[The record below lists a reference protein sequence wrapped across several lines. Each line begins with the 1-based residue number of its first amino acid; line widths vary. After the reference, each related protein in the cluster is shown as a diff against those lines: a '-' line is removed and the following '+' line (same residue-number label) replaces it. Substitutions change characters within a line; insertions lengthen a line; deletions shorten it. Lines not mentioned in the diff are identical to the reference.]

1 MPLAKT
7 GRLIQ
12 QINLM
17 KTDGKNPVNAA
28 FTLIELLVVIAIIAI
43 LAAMLLPALASAK
56 EKARRT
62 QCLNNLHQ
70 LGIGFAM
77 YATDNGDFYAP
88 ASLNSGWGRQNPIEL
103 DATLL
108 QSAADLGFK
117 TNQINQTLGYSLQP
131 SIWSCPERTPG
142 LPAPN
147 QWPDPQ
153 TWAMGYQYYG
163 GVTNWYTSGGNP
175 VASGSPFK
183 SSLSK
188 STWMLAADVIVDFA
202 APPAQQWTLAGQT
215 PSSGWYALPAHVIG
229 GRAAGGNELF
239 ADGSGSW
246 IRVQQMFNYY
256 QGGGRYFFFYQ
267 SDLGPAQSQ
276 ANNFTAM
283 PP

>member
-1 MPLAKT
+1 MKKAVKT
-7 GRLIQ
+7 RAYVG
-12 QINLM
+12 
-17 KTDGKNPVNAA
+17 

-70 LGIGFAM
+70 LGIGFTM
-77 YATDNGDFYAP
+77 YATDNNDKYAP
-88 ASLNSGWGRQNPIEL
+88 AAVNSGWNRQNPIEL

-108 QSAADLGFK
+108 QTASELGFK
-117 TNQINQTLGYSLQP
+117 TNQIDQTLGYSMEP

-163 GVTNWYTSGGNP
+163 GVANWYTSGGNM
-175 VASGSPFK
+175 VASGSPIK

-188 STWMLAADVIVDFA
+188 STWMLAADAIVDFD
-202 APPAQQWTLAGQT
+202 APPTQQWTLAGQT
-215 PSSGWYALPAHVIG
+215 PSSGWYALPAHVKG

-246 IRVQQMFNYY
+246 IQAQQMFNYY

-267 SDLGPAQSQ
+267 ADLGPAQSPV
-276 ANNFTAM
+276 NKFTPM

>member
-1 MPLAKT
+1 MKKDVKTSGKT
-7 GRLIQ
+7 G
-12 QINLM
+12 
-17 KTDGKNPVNAA
+17 

-56 EKARRT
+56 EKAKRT
-62 QCLNNLHQ
+62 QCLNNLRQ
-70 LGIGFAM
+70 LGIGFTM
-77 YATDNGDFYAP
+77 YATDNNDKYAP
-88 ASLNSGWGRQNPIEL
+88 AAFNIGWTRQNPIEL

-108 QSAADLGFK
+108 QSASELGFK
-117 TNQINQTLGYSLQP
+117 TNSIDQTLGYSMQS

-147 QWPDPQ
+147 MWPNPQ

-163 GVTNWYTSGGNP
+163 GITNWYTTSGNK
-175 VASGSPFK
+175 VSSGSPIK

-188 STWMLAADVIVDFA
+188 STWMLAADLILDFA
-202 APPAQQWTLAGQT
+202 SPPTQQWTLAGQS
-215 PSSGWYALPAHVIG
+215 PNSGWYALPAHAKS

-246 IRVQQMFNYY
+246 IKAQQMFNYY
-256 QGGGRYFFFYQ
+256 QGPSRYFFFYQ
-267 SDLGPAQSQ
+267 SDLGPAQPQ
-276 ANNFTAM
+276 ANNFTQM

>member
-1 MPLAKT
+1 
-7 GRLIQ
+7 
-12 QINLM
+12 M
-17 KTDGKNPVNAA
+17 KRAGDNSRKA

-62 QCLNNLHQ
+62 QCLNNLRQ
-70 LGIGFAM
+70 LGIGFTM
-77 YATDNGDFYAP
+77 YATDNSDKYAP
-88 ASLNSGWGRQNPIEL
+88 AAVNGGWGKQNPIEL

-108 QSAADLGFK
+108 ATASDLGFK
-117 TNQINQTLGYSLQP
+117 SNSIDQSLGYSMQP

-147 QWPDPQ
+147 VWPNPQ

-163 GVTNWYTSGGNP
+163 GVANWSTTGGTTT
-175 VASGSPFK
+175 ASASPIK

-188 STWMLAADVIVDFA
+188 STWMLAADLIVDFV
-202 APPAQQWTLAGQT
+202 APPAQQWSLTGQT
-215 PSSGWYALPAHVIG
+215 PSSGWYALPAHTKA

-246 IRVQQMFNYY
+246 IKIQQMFNFY
-256 QGGGRYFFFYQ
+256 QGPARYFFFYQ
-267 SDLGPAQSQ
+267 SDLGSAQPQ
-276 ANNFTAM
+276 ANNFSPM

>member
-1 MPLAKT
+1 MPLVNI
-7 GRLIQ
+7 GRMIYE
-12 QINLM
+12 INLM
-17 KTDGKNPVNAA
+17 QTDGKNPVSAA

-70 LGIGFAM
+70 LGVGFTM
-77 YATDNGDFYAP
+77 YATDNNDKYAP
-88 ASLNSGWGRQNPIEL
+88 AAVNGGWARQNPIEL

-108 QSAADLGFK
+108 QSASDLGFK
-117 TNQINQTLGYSLQP
+117 TNSIDQTLGYSMQP

-147 QWPDPQ
+147 VWPNPQ

-163 GVTNWYTSGGNP
+163 GVSNWYTTGGSP
-175 VASGSPFK
+175 VATASPVK

-202 APPAQQWTLAGQT
+202 TPPTEQWNLAGQL
-215 PSSGWYALPAHVIG
+215 PDSGWYALPAHVKS

-246 IRVQQMFNYY
+246 IQTQQMHNYY
-256 QGGGRYFFFYQ
+256 QGPGRYFFFYQ
-267 SDLGPAQSQ
+267 ADLSSAQSQ
-276 ANNFTAM
+276 AANFSAF